1 MHKQYIQVVLGLL
14 LFSSTLSAQEISPKG
29 GFVGD
34 SVKIGVSIPY
44 SLSIKYPTRMDV
56 VFPDSLY
63 DYSPFELEGKQY
75 FPTKS
80 DSTLS
85 YDSAVYYL
93 STFEIDTIQY
103 LQLPVFFINNADSI
117 PVYTEKDSVFL
128 IELISVL
135 PDSIQ
140 LKENTTYFNV
150 PTQFNYP
157 YLLIGLGILVFII
170 IVVLIVFGGKIKR
183 YFQVRRLKK
192 RHQKFLITF
201 DQLAQQSS
209 EESTT
214 EEKEHTAFVWKK
226 YLEKIE
232 KAPIT
237 KLTTKEITQLL
248 QPTDEVVEA
257 LKGVDRAIYS
267 NKKNLSLASSF
278 STLRTDAI
286 ARYNNKI
293 ASIKQN
299 E

>member
-1 MHKQYIQVVLGLL
+1 VYKQYVQVILGLL
-14 LFSSTLSAQEISPKG
+14 LFSPTLLAQEISPEG
-29 GFVGD
+29 RFVGD

-63 DYSPFELEGKQY
+63 DYSPFELEGKEY
-75 FPTKS
+75 FTTKS
-80 DSTLS
+80 DSTDS

-93 STFEIDTIQY
+93 STFEIDSIQY
-103 LQLPVFFINNADSI
+103 LQLPVYFVNNSDSI
-117 PVYTEKDSVFL
+117 PVYSKKDSVFL
-128 IELISVL
+128 VELIPVL

-157 YLLIGLGILVFII
+157 YLLVGLAILAIII
-170 IVVLIVFGGKIKR
+170 IVVLIVFGGKIRR

-192 RHQKFLITF
+192 RHQKFLVKF
-201 DQLAQQSS
+201 DQLVQQSS
-209 EESTT
+209 EESTI

-232 KAPIT
+232 RAPIT
-237 KLTTKEITQLL
+237 KLTTKEITVLL
-248 QPTDEVVEA
+248 HPTEEVIA
-257 LKGVDRAIYS
+257 GLKEVDKAIYS
-267 NKKNLSLASSF
+267 NQKNLSLASSF
-278 STLRTDAI
+278 SALRVDAI
-286 ARYNNKI
+286 GRYNKKV

-299 E
+299 G